1 MKNNNN
7 SITSQP
13 ASIIRRLI
21 SFLVAF
27 FVAGLLINAMRG
39 FIAMIF
45 LLLVAV
51 YPEGADFLVGSERL
65 ISNVGNVLN
74 ITMVVV
80 AFLAARHVYR
90 YLANTV
96 PEENR
101 KPISAI
107 KTSLSTVIVLIGIIV
122 YYTLPRL

>member
-74 ITMVVV
+74 IIMVVV

-90 YLANTV
+90 YLAYTL

-107 KTSLSTVIVLIGIIV
+107 KTSLSIVIVLIGIIV